1 MFTIRILNSEK
12 RASFLL
18 LVVALLTICQTDPM
32 NNFLGRM
39 KSEFNVFSELYNHNE
54 KKKVQRLKP
63 ATSQYKQ
70 LYKHRLGNKI

>member
-32 NNFLGRM
+32 NNFLGPD
-39 KSEFNVFSELYNHNE
+39 EIFSELYNHNE